1 MIAQKSKRPDTLS
14 TSTMLYVLSTI
25 WVREHNRV
33 CNELSQKWPSW
44 TDQELYATARKIV
57 TGQMM
62 TIMMNEV
69 MNVKLRPK
77 VYHDQIKNISF
88 SVTPIE
94 LYLTMAVSN
103 LPEKLQYSS
112 SNLTSFSKNR

>member
-1 MIAQKSKRPDTLS
+1 
-14 TSTMLYVLSTI
+14 MLYVLSTI

-33 CNELSQKWPSW
+33 CDELSQKWPSW

-69 MNVKLRPK
+69 FNLELRPK
-77 VYHDQIKNISF
+77 VYQDQMKSIRVSR
-88 SVTPIE
+88 TPIE
-94 LYLTMAVSN
+94 LYLAMAVSN
-103 LPEKLQYSS
+103 LPEKLQYRS
-112 SNLTSFSKNR
+112 SNLTSFSNTR

>member
-1 MIAQKSKRPDTLS
+1 MMAQKFKRPETLS
-14 TSTMLYVLSTI
+14 RSTMLYVLSTI

-33 CNELSQKWPSW
+33 CNKLSQKWLSW

-62 TIMMNEV
+62 TIMMAEV
-69 MNVKLRPK
+69 INVELRPN
-77 VYHDQIKNISF
+77 VYHNQMKNISF
-88 SVTPIE
+88 SGTPIE

-103 LPEKLQYSS
+103 LPEKLQYNS
-112 SNLTSFSKNR
+112 SNFTSFGNTM